1 MRATLALAPIVV
13 GMLLALPLRTTMAS
27 SILDSTVLSSCRVC
41 GWATLPG
48 STLCVGCLDI
58 REWSR
63 VNRAFC
69 ELLHRTQ
76 QIDRIA
82 SGAEMYAP
90 SRFALT
96 A

>member
-1 MRATLALAPIVV
+1 
-13 GMLLALPLRTTMAS
+13 
-27 SILDSTVLSSCRVC
+27 
-41 GWATLPG
+41 
-48 STLCVGCLDI
+48 
-58 REWSR
+58 

-76 QIDRIA
+76 QPIDRIA
-82 SGAEMYAP
+82 SRAEMYAP

>member
-1 MRATLALAPIVV
+1 
-13 GMLLALPLRTTMAS
+13 
-27 SILDSTVLSSCRVC
+27 
-41 GWATLPG
+41 
-48 STLCVGCLDI
+48 
-58 REWSR
+58 

>member
-1 MRATLALAPIVV
+1 
-13 GMLLALPLRTTMAS
+13 
-27 SILDSTVLSSCRVC
+27 
-41 GWATLPG
+41 
-48 STLCVGCLDI
+48 
-58 REWSR
+58 

-82 SGAEMYAP
+82 SRAEMYAS